1 MHLRLILHSTVTI
14 SNCIF
19 NSINLSLITL
29 VHRSR
34 CICISKC
41 ISSNSCSYCFLNCL
55 SFATAEALPETVE
68 QLIIQLVHTLT
79 HTHIGT
85 HACVSGMR
93 PQYSHLECCCV
104 FVHVACAE
112 VHTNLHRLEP
122 CNSSG
127 TPCFRPLLS
136 SLSLLCCKPP
146 SLPITLTLLA
156 TLCLHA
162 YITHL

>member
-1 MHLRLILHSTVTI
+1 MILHSTVTI

-41 ISSNSCSYCFLNCL
+41 VSSNSCSYCFLNCL

-79 HTHIGT
+79 HTHWHT
-85 HACVSGMR
+85 CVCGSGMR

-127 TPCFRPLLS
+127 TPCFPPLLS
-136 SLSLLCCKPP
+136 SLSLSLLCCKPP